1 MSTLDRKLRKP
12 FPSKV
17 KGKKFSV
24 YVLKDGKRKLI
35 HFGQAGAIDWRSGKA
50 TKEQRASYRAR
61 ASGILKK
68 DGSRA
73 IDDRNSPA
81 YFSYSYLW

>member
-1 MSTLDRKLRKP
+1 MNQDRKLRKP

-24 YVLKDGKRKLI
+24 YVMENGKRKLI
-35 HFGQAGAIDWRSGKA
+35 HFGQAGAPDFRSGTA
-50 TKEQRASYRAR
+50 SKEQRKSYRSR

-73 IDDRNSPA
+73 IDDRNSSA
-81 YFSYSYLW
+81 YWSYSYLW

>member
-1 MSTLDRKLRKP
+1 MTQDRKLRKP

-35 HFGQAGAIDWRSGKA
+35 HFGASGYPDWRSGTA
-50 TKEQRASYRAR
+50 SKEQRKSYRER

-68 DGSRA
+68 DGTRA

-81 YFSYSYLW
+81 YFSYFYLW

>member
-1 MSTLDRKLRKP
+1 MTQDRKLRKP

-24 YVLKDGKRKLI
+24 YVMKDGKRKLI
-35 HFGQAGAIDWRSGKA
+35 HFGASGYPDWRSGSA
-50 TKEQRASYRAR
+50 TKEQRESYRKR

-73 IDDRNSPA
+73 IDDINSPA

>member
-1 MSTLDRKLRKP
+1 MNQDRKIGKP

-24 YVLKDGKRKLI
+24 YVMKDGKRKLI
-35 HFGQAGAIDWRSGKA
+35 HFGATGYPDWRSGTA

-73 IDDRNSPA
+73 IDDRSSPA
-81 YFSYSYLW
+81 YYSYNYLW

>member
-1 MSTLDRKLRKP
+1 MTQDRKLRKP

-24 YVLKDGKRKLI
+24 YVMKDGKRKLI
-35 HFGQAGAIDWRSGKA
+35 HFGASGYPDWRSGKA
-50 TKEQRASYRAR
+50 TKEQRESYRAR
-61 ASGILKK
+61 ARGILKK

-73 IDDRNSPA
+73 IDDKNSPA
-81 YFSYSYLW
+81 FFSYSYLW

>member
-1 MSTLDRKLRKP
+1 MNQDRKIGKP

-24 YVLKDGKRKLI
+24 YVMKDGKRKLI
-35 HFGQAGAIDWRSGKA
+35 HFGATGYPDWRSATA

-73 IDDRNSPA
+73 IDDRSSPA
-81 YFSYSYLW
+81 YYSYNYLW

>member
-1 MSTLDRKLRKP
+1 MNQDRKIGKP

-24 YVLKDGKRKLI
+24 YVMKDGKRKLI
-35 HFGQAGAIDWRSGKA
+35 HFGATGYPDWRSGTA
-50 TKEQRASYRAR
+50 SKEQRKSYRSR

-73 IDDRNSPA
+73 IDDRSSPA
-81 YFSYSYLW
+81 YYSYNYLW